1 MAYTTPAEVRAI
13 ISVDDPKRDTTDYDP
28 FIAAASSVVVTR
40 LGGSGLTTAT
50 LTQIEKW
57 LAAHFYCIMQS
68 RTNMENADNIIDQFQ
83 SRVDLGLDVTHY
95 GQMAKLLD
103 PTGILARTDF
113 EDKNQGKI
121 KQTIRWLGR
130 CPRRNPP
137 YGWPPAYPW

>member
-1 MAYTTPAEVRAI
+1 MAYTTASEVRAI
-13 ISVDDPKRDTTDYDP
+13 ISEDDPKRDITDMTP
-28 FIAAASSVVVTR
+28 FIAAANSVVVTR
-40 LGGSGLTTAT
+40 LGSSGLSTAT

-68 RTNMENADNIIDQFQ
+68 RTNMENADNIISQFQ

-121 KQTIRWLGR
+121 KQSIRWLGKI
-130 CPRRNPP
+130 PRRNFP
-137 YGWPPAYPW
+137 YGWPGPY